1 MLLQL
6 FWLGAE
12 EQQGYGICLQSYK
25 GPVAAR
31 HQKGDVWTS
40 SPAHMLTQKAK
51 KAFFNILCILDKK
64 NRKLD
69 LKVLIN
75 FYSNKLSDR
84 QK

>member
-1 MLLQL
+1 M
-6 FWLGAE
+6 A
-12 EQQGYGICLQSYK
+12 
-25 GPVAAR
+25 VR

-40 SPAHMLTQKAK
+40 SPAHMLTQNTK
-51 KAFFNILCILDKK
+51 KAFFNILCVSDKK
-64 NRKLD
+64 NRKFD